1 MLAALQD
8 SLAWVNAHPHWA
20 LLLLFVCAFLDALFI
35 IGVFVPAGLALFA
48 AGALV
53 AFGTL
58 DLHIAVAIATLGAVC
73 GDSLSFWLGHH
84 YGERLFSSALLQRYP
99 EMVHNGRRFFAR
111 YGALSVA
118 MARFLGPL
126 RAIVPALAGASGVRV
141 MAFVGADLSSAVLWS
156 FTFIL
161 PGVAFGAS
169 LGLAAEVAGRL
180 ALLLLALAAALALA
194 IWLTTVISRTL
205 QRHAEGW
212 IGGLLDW
219 SRRHRRLGAFGAA
232 LADPAQPETPVLALL
247 GVLLF
252 IVSGIW
258 LWLWAG
264 TGLHQYPSAF
274 DAAIFQWL
282 RDLHTPWGL
291 ALGNRLLLLGEWLVY
306 APVALVVFAGLAA
319 QRKRRAAAHWLAAI
333 AFGALLSVGLHM
345 IPTVAPPHAF
355 FGTATPTEH
364 LERDL
369 VLSTIIYAFMPIL
382 LSTGA
387 PAPLRRLLIAGSV
400 TVLVLTTLARLYV
413 GAQWAS
419 VTLFSM
425 LVGVIWAALLGLGY
439 WRHRPERMPA
449 ARLLPPVLI
458 AFCVGATLAWSTLS
472 APTPEVTPVATVSS
486 RDWAERAWR
495 DLPRSRIDVAGRDR
509 QPLNLQWAGT
519 ASDIMASLEALDWRP
534 PPRLTGSSALRWL
547 AGESTIAELPILP
560 QVHAGHHP
568 ALSLRRVLDDDRA
581 ELLRL
586 WPSGLRL
593 DDGRAIWVGAITAL
607 EARQRYRLLR
617 YPVATASALPPAT
630 AFAGLATLQLR
641 PRDEVWLLSFDD
653 HGAPAPRSQNPRPD
667 EHH

>member
-20 LLLLFVCAFLDALFI
+20 LALLFVFAFLDALFV

-58 DLHIAVAIATLGAVC
+58 DLHVAAAVATLGAVC
-73 GDSLSFWLGHH
+73 GDSLSFWLGRH
-84 YGERLFSSALLQRYP
+84 YGERLFSSAPLRRYP

-126 RAIVPALAGASGVRV
+126 RAIVPALAGAAGVRV
-141 MAFVGADLSSAVLWS
+141 AAFIGADLSSAVLWS
-156 FTFIL
+156 FAFIL

-180 ALLLLALAAALALA
+180 AVLLLALAAALALT
-194 IWLTTVISRTL
+194 IWLTAVIGRAM
-205 QRHAEGW
+205 QRHAEDW

-219 SRRHRRLGAFGAA
+219 SRRHRRLGVFGAA

-247 GVLLF
+247 GVLLLV
-252 IVSGIW
+252 VSGLW

-264 TGLHQYPSAF
+264 TGMHQYPSAI

-291 ALGNRLLLLGEWLVY
+291 ALGNRLLLLGEWMVY
-306 APVALVVFAGLAA
+306 GPVALVVFAGLAA
-319 QRKRRAAAHWLAAI
+319 QRKRRAAAHWLAAL
-333 AFGALLSVGLHM
+333 AFGALLSAGLHT
-345 IPTVAPPHAF
+345 IPTVAAPYAF
-355 FGTATPTEH
+355 FGTPAPAEH

-369 VLSTIIYAFMPIL
+369 VLSTIVYAFLPIL

-387 PAPLRRLLIAGSV
+387 PALLRRLLIGASV
-400 TVLVLTTLARLYV
+400 TVLLLTTLGRLYV

-419 VTLFSM
+419 VTFFSM

-458 AFCVGATLAWSTLS
+458 AFALGAALAWSTLRVPDRRDT
-472 APTPEVTPVATVSS
+472 ATEVVSVD
-486 RDWAERAWR
+486 DWTERTWR
-495 DLPRSRIDVAGRDR
+495 TLPRSRVDVAGRAR
-509 QPLNLQWAGT
+509 QPLNLQWAGER
-519 ASDIMASLEALDWRP
+519 AAIAAALGAHGWST
-534 PPRLTGSSALRWL
+534 PPRLNSSTVLRWL
-547 AGESTIAELPILP
+547 AAESTIGELPILP

-568 ALSLRRVLDDDRA
+568 TLSLRRVLDHDRA

-586 WPSGLRL
+586 WPTGVQL
-593 DDGRAIWVGAITAL
+593 DDGRPLWLGAISAL

-617 YPVATASALPPAT
+617 YPVATGTALSPALV
-630 AFAGLATLQLR
+630 FADVDGLRLQ
-641 PRDEVWLLSFDD
+641 PRDEVSLLSFAAAE
-653 HGAPAPRSQNPRPD
+653 APPPRLQPRISD